1 MNLKKLFVKQF
12 KAYNMTALETL
23 NWYKNLFY
31 DSKKQDTV
39 EGVMAKII
47 GELLQ
52 NPKIKEQLTSEPA
65 SPKKPSKSE

>member
-31 DSKKQDTV
+31 NSKKQDTV
-39 EGVMAKII
+39 EGIMTKII

-52 NPKIKEQLTSEPA
+52 NPKIKEQLTSEPV
-65 SPKKPSKSE
+65 SLKKPSKSE